1 MAMISG
7 FESIGVDSLTPHIGA
22 QISGVDLSQDLSNEQ
37 FSEIYQAWL
46 DWKVIVF
53 RDQDIDR
60 DQHKAFARKFGTLH
74 VHPNAA
80 QLWRRPRNP
89 FGQNHQKLRLYCG
102 QRMAHRCYLRRNPTH
117 GLGSLHKRNA
127 RKWRR
132 RHVICKHV
140 LGLRPAQ
147 RHHERSAWQPYGN
160 TRRRITLSR

>member
-74 VHPNAA
+74 VHPMQHSYGGDPEILSVKTTKNSAYTAGNAWHTDVTCDEIPPMA
-80 QLWRRPRNP
+80 SALYIKETPESGGGDTLFANMYLAYDLLSDTCLLYTSDAADDL
-89 FGQNHQKLRLYCG
+89 NRL
-102 QRMAHRCYLRRNPTH
+102 
-117 GLGSLHKRNA
+117 
-127 RKWRR
+127 
-132 RHVICKHV
+132 V
-140 LGLRPAQ
+140 LG
-147 RHHERSAWQPYGN
+147 
-160 TRRRITLSR
+160 